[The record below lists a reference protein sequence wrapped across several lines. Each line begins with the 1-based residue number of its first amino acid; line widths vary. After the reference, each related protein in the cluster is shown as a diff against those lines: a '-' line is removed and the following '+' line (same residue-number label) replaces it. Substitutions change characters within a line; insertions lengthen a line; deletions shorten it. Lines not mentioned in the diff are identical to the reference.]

1 VPRLEQAL
9 GRYEADRERW
19 PTLADFLPELI
30 DEVEAAAEEERERAS
45 RAPAVAS
52 MSPADGDRAVDP
64 SVTELVITFDRPMRA
79 DGYSLTI
86 TGAPFPKVTGQ
97 PAWRDE
103 RTFVL
108 PVALEAGTTY
118 GFSING
124 PGNLGFRAADT
135 GEAVVPVPVSFTT
148 R

>member
-1 VPRLEQAL
+1 MNAATNQ
-9 GRYEADRERW
+9 YREVVE
-19 PTLADFLPELI
+19 TSVKEYGDGGCGYCDGGE
-30 DEVEAAAEEERERAS
+30 EEAAAEEERERAS